1 MKRTIAGIILAVTA
15 ALAILMTTKSPK
27 EFKPDVV
34 AANDLVESVLKSWP
48 DVHAG
53 DEKGGRHFSRVTV
66 VKPDGSVLYSRGR
79 IIKSDREAMRIGGAT
94 FDLSSGGRHLGSLR
108 IYDGWL
114 EKEEAARQT
123 MLRVAGGTAVVVAG
137 LCIIAVVGYRRR
149 VLRPFKQLS
158 FFAREIAG
166 GNLDVPLR
174 MDRSNLFG
182 PFTEAFDIMRDEL
195 GRARRAEAA
204 AKESRKQLLTELG
217 HDIRTPIASIAA
229 TAELLEVTES
239 DGSRRAKIGVIRN
252 KAGQIEELMADISR
266 ANSEE
271 IAALRVEPVPVYSE
285 EIIKWI
291 KAADTDEAIGDF
303 TLPRCLVSVDRLRL
317 RQIFD
322 NVIANSRKYAK
333 TPIEVTSKVDEHFLT
348 IAIRDRGPGVS
359 EREIDTVMGKGIRG
373 SNAEGMPGEGLGLY
387 TSSHLMERMGGILS
401 CHLADPGFVVSLE
414 IPLAR

>member
-79 IIKSDREAMRIGGAT
+79 VIKSDREAMRIGGAT
-94 FDLSSGGRHLGSLR
+94 FDLSSGGRHLGRLR

-123 MLRVAGGTAVVVAG
+123 VLRVAGGTAVVVAG
-137 LCIIAVVGYRRR
+137 LCIIAVIGYRRR

-182 PFTEAFDIMRDEL
+182 PFTDSTL
-195 GRARRAEAA
+195 C
-204 AKESRKQLLTELG
+204 
-217 HDIRTPIASIAA
+217 A
-229 TAELLEVTES
+229 TS
-239 DGSRRAKIGVIRN
+239 
-252 KAGQIEELMADISR
+252 
-266 ANSEE
+266 
-271 IAALRVEPVPVYSE
+271 
-285 EIIKWI
+285 
-291 KAADTDEAIGDF
+291 
-303 TLPRCLVSVDRLRL
+303 
-317 RQIFD
+317 
-322 NVIANSRKYAK
+322 
-333 TPIEVTSKVDEHFLT
+333 
-348 IAIRDRGPGVS
+348 
-359 EREIDTVMGKGIRG
+359 
-373 SNAEGMPGEGLGLY
+373 
-387 TSSHLMERMGGILS
+387 
-401 CHLADPGFVVSLE
+401 
-414 IPLAR
+414 